1 MPVPDALRR
10 HVHAFCPLQPDTWQA
25 LDRLFVRRELAGGV
39 HFAAPAQ
46 PSVRIGLLE
55 TGCIRAYFVTPD
67 GKEYNKHL
75 FLAPDIVGDYAALL
89 TGKPVK
95 VPQQTL
101 TPCVVWV
108 ADYTKVRSLESRH
121 PELSVLARRYAEHS
135 YLVKEQ
141 REIEIATMT
150 ATQRY
155 QLLRERQ
162 PALENGVPQ
171 YHIAAYLG
179 ITPTQLSR
187 IRAGLAQRE

>member
-10 HVHAFCPLQPDTWQA
+10 HVHAICPLQPDTWQA

-55 TGCIRAYFVTPD
+55 SGCIRAYFVTPD

-75 FLAPDIVGDYAALL
+75 FVAPDIVGDYAALL
-89 TGKPVK
+89 TGKPVN

-135 YLVKEQ
+135 YLAKEQ

-155 QLLRERQ
+155 ELLRERQ
-162 PALENGVPQ
+162 PTLESSVPQ

-187 IRAGLAQRE
+187 IRAGLARHE

>member
-1 MPVPDALRR
+1 MPIPDALRK
-10 HVHAFCPLQPDTWQA
+10 HVHAICPLEPETWRA

-55 TGCIRAYFVTPD
+55 TGCVRAYFVTPD

-75 FLAPDIVGDYAALL
+75 FVAPDIVGDYASLL
-89 TGKPVK
+89 TGKPVN

-101 TPCVVWV
+101 TQCVVWV
-108 ADYTKVRSLESRH
+108 ADYTKVRGLESRY
-121 PELSVLARRYAEHS
+121 PELSMLARRYAEYS
-135 YLVKEQ
+135 YLAKEQ
-141 REIEIATMT
+141 REIELATMT

-155 QLLRERQ
+155 ELLCQRQ
-162 PALENGVPQ
+162 PTLANSIPQ

-179 ITPTQLSR
+179 VTPTQLSR
-187 IRAGLAQRE
+187 IRASLARRG